1 MVYLSEDNT
10 HPDSNHSM
18 AAQPGV
24 GPRDRKS
31 NVLTVTKPNHQRIRS
46 YYQETRYSRQTI
58 KSSRNMP
65 IRPYKMTYISHKRKL
80 TKLLREYSA
89 ENYAIYVKVVKK
101 TDETVTAD

>member
-1 MVYLSEDNT
+1 
-10 HPDSNHSM
+10 
-18 AAQPGV
+18 
-24 GPRDRKS
+24 
-31 NVLTVTKPNHQRIRS
+31 
-46 YYQETRYSRQTI
+46 
-58 KSSRNMP
+58 MP